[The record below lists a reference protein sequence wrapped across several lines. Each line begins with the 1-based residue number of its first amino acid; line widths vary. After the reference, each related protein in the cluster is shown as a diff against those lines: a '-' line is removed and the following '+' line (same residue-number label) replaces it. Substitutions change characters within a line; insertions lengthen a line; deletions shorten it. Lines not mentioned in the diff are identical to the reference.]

1 LGVAVVLR
9 GWDYWWMM
17 VGLGGAMGVVWVRW
31 VVKKRFCGLQGKM
44 EQGKIDGRVIEIL
57 RYLFWGVYTEEG
69 NRRIRKFL
77 DINQLVLELP
87 QECL

>member
-1 LGVAVVLR
+1 
-9 GWDYWWMM
+9 M
-17 VGLGGAMGVVWVRW
+17 
-31 VVKKRFCGLQGKM
+31 KKRFCGLQGKM